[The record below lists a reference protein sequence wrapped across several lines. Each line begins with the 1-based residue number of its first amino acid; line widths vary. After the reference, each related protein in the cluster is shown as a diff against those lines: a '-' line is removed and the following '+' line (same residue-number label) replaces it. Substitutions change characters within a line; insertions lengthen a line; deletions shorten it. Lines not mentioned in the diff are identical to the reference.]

1 MPFVE
6 LSSYIPRSNLS
17 CFCTRDFAYDLL
29 TAYSLTLQPLTSCCK
44 RLYLSLYSEADGV
57 LGFAEQMQG
66 HRRPNP
72 SACKFAQPFAA
83 YASSMMTSRLALG
96 VSFGC
101 HDTILTLSEL
111 LGFAASMPASID
123 RSPLTRLQER
133 NFCLQSQ
140 DAPHSSASSN
150 QRHKALD
157 NDRTPSRSAR
167 KA

>member
-1 MPFVE
+1 VLLYSEFCVR
-6 LSSYIPRSNLS
+6 LTDCLQYI
-17 CFCTRDFAYDLL
+17 
-29 TAYSLTLQPLTSCCK
+29 LQPSTSCCGTPY
-44 RLYLSLYSEADGV
+44 RSLYSEADDV

-72 SACKFAQPFAA
+72 FACKFAQPFAA
-83 YASSMMTSRLALG
+83 YASSMMTSRLALT

-140 DAPHSSASSN
+140 DAPHSSASLN